1 MGLIDTLEH
10 LLIPSKRS
18 KSERINL
25 KEVMCK
31 PKKRDFIVSFR
42 TPAVGC
48 EYKNIDGSE
57 RQEAL
62 EQLKEGERVRLLW
75 DAGKDGTKKTIYL
88 VRGRHTQ
95 AFSMT
100 NCFGRLNDKAAS
112 DVIRRLTQEQI
123 ATTAHIAKIVGG
135 TRKKPKLGCLLELST
150 YRTSESKAQR

>member
-1 MGLIDTLEH
+1 MGLIDTLER

-31 PKKRDFIVSFR
+31 PKKRDLIETVR

-48 EYKNIDGSE
+48 EYRNIDGSE
-57 RQEAL
+57 RQAAL
-62 EQLKEGERVRLLW
+62 ERLKEGERIRLLW
-75 DAGKDGTKKTIYL
+75 DTGKDGTKKTIYL
-88 VRGRHTQ
+88 VRGRNTQ

-100 NCFGRLNDKAAS
+100 NCFGRLNDKAAE

-123 ATTAHIAKIVGG
+123 ATAAHVAKIVGG
-135 TRKKPKLGCLLELST
+135 TRKKPKLGCFIELST